1 LEKVV
6 FISDRMQKFDLKSLV
21 GVKVR
26 ADPEEEGETR
36 NEIKPLQILKYREE
50 ILNKINSSPVTII
63 SAATG
68 SGKVNLRF

>member
-1 LEKVV
+1 LEKAV
-6 FISDRMQKFDLKSLV
+6 FISDIMKKFDLKSLV

-26 ADPEEEGETR
+26 ADPEELETK

-50 ILNKINSSPVTII
+50 IMNKINSSPVTII